1 MNLFKKLYNKFFK
14 RKYANSFTITGRG
27 LYMFSYIARKYMN
40 GEDVDEIETY
50 EEDINHFTKYLDDK
64 GYFEYLQ
71 QRIPQHQINDLT
83 KHVWTANVIAS
94 IIYKS
99 IIEEDKKKCRDMINE
114 GELKQAF
121 LKAQNSQTFN
131 F

>member
-1 MNLFKKLYNKFFK
+1 MNLFKKIYDKFFR
-14 RKYANSFTITGRG
+14 RKYANSFGISGRG

-40 GEDVDEIETY
+40 GEDIEEIESY
-50 EEDINHFTKYLDDK
+50 EEDIKSFTQYLDNR

-71 QRIPQHQINDLT
+71 ARIPQHQINDLT

-99 IIEEDKKKCRDMINE
+99 
-114 GELKQAF
+114 
-121 LKAQNSQTFN
+121 S
-131 F
+131 

>member
-40 GEDVDEIETY
+40 EEDIDEIESY
-50 EEDINHFTKYLDDK
+50 EKDIREFVKYLDNK
-64 GYFEYLQ
+64 QYFDYLQ
-71 QRIPQHQINDLT
+71 QRIPQHKIDDLT
-83 KHVWTANVIAS
+83 KHVWSANIIAS

-99 IIEEDKKKCRDMINE
+99 IVKEDKEKCLAMINE
-114 GELKQAF
+114 GQLKQAF
-121 LKAQNSQTFN
+121 LHAQNSEMFN

>member
-40 GEDVDEIETY
+40 EEDIDEIESY
-50 EEDINHFTKYLDDK
+50 EKDIREFVKYLDSK
-64 GYFEYLQ
+64 QYFDYLQ

-83 KHVWTANVIAS
+83 KHVWSANIIAS

-99 IIEEDKKKCRDMINE
+99 IVKEDKEKCLAMINE
-114 GELKQAF
+114 GQLKQAF
-121 LKAQNSQTFN
+121 LHAQNSEMFN

>member
-40 GEDVDEIETY
+40 EEDIDEIESY
-50 EEDINHFTKYLDDK
+50 EKDIREFVKYLDNK
-64 GYFEYLQ
+64 QYFDYLQ
-71 QRIPQHQINDLT
+71 QRIPQHKINDLT
-83 KHVWTANVIAS
+83 KHVWSANIIAS

-99 IIEEDKKKCRDMINE
+99 IVKEDKEKCLAMINE
-114 GELKQAF
+114 GQLKQAF
-121 LKAQNSQTFN
+121 LHAQNLEMFN